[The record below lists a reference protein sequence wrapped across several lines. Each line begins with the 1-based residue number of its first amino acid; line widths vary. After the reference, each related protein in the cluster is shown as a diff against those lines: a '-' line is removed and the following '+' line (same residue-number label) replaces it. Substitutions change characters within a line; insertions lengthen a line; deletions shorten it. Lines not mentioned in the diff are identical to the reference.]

1 MICKLFNK
9 CVQIPI
15 PKNQETKP
23 FSLKSFFNYFKKI
36 FLKIYL
42 YFIATIFI
50 VFVFKSKIKDLK
62 NWLLLFICTFWIIKI
77 LDLLFI
83 KKKEKINNTK
93 DFFGILFNFKILIIP
108 FAVCIGWLISQIIL
122 NLGIQYSLDEYSKKS
137 NNFQQELKEY
147 LNNLLKI
154 FNLDTPKDYSLK
166 NLDIPIKDITPE
178 SIDNILNDSLKKNE
192 YLENLCNSDIVQKK
206 LCNKYENYTGLCSW
220 NSVNKK
226 CVPNFNNK
234 YCGIKYK

>member
-1 MICKLFNK
+1 MAF
-9 CVQIPI
+9 
-15 PKNQETKP
+15 T
-23 FSLKSFFNYFKKI
+23 F
-36 FLKIYL
+36 YL
-42 YFIATIFI
+42 H
-50 VFVFKSKIKDLK
+50 
-62 NWLLLFICTFWIIKI
+62 I
-77 LDLLFI
+77 LDYQNFRFI
-83 KKKEKINNTK
+83 IYKEKRKINNTK

-178 SIDNILNDSLKKNE
+178 SIDNILNDSLKKMN
-192 YLENLCNSDIVQKK
+192 I
-206 LCNKYENYTGLCSW
+206 
-220 NSVNKK
+220 
-226 CVPNFNNK
+226 
-234 YCGIKYK
+234 